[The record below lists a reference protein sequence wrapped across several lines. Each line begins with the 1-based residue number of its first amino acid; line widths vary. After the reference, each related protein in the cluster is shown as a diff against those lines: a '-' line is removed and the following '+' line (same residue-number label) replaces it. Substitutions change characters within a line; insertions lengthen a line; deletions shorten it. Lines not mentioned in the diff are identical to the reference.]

1 MKQKI
6 EPGKI
11 NENTYLID
19 INMLGMEKI
28 TRIFVVK
35 GEKTALI
42 DGGTSSESQGII
54 KSLKDF
60 GLLPV
65 DYIVISHSHW
75 DHHQAVPALLEEM
88 SGKDVELL
96 AHPKAIPLL
105 EDPSKVVYDW
115 GTYDTLLLIKGVKP
129 IKEGDVVDL
138 EGVELEVIDTPGHT
152 PDCISLLDSKNKNL
166 FVSDAVADKTDDTT
180 CVPAFM
186 PPSFDPDTYVST
198 LEKLKKYDFESICLG
213 HYGMY
218 YGPDVKEILDEARTM
233 YKEVWKFFDD
243 NVDKLGDLEWITNSV
258 IEKFMPNSETVK
270 RVGMIFAMAV
280 MNWLKDG
287 YKICKKSKK
296 ATNFILPVLEEEY

>member
-1 MKQKI
+1 MKQKV
-6 EPGKI
+6 ESGKI

-19 INMLGMEKI
+19 VKMLGMAKI
-28 TRIFVVK
+28 TSMFAVK

-42 DGGTSSESQGII
+42 DGGTSSEAPGII

-65 DYIVISHSHW
+65 DYIIISHAHW

-88 SGKDVELL
+88 SGKEVELL

-105 EDPSKVVYDW
+105 EDPSKVGYDF
-115 GTYDTLLLIKGVKP
+115 GIASLLPIKGVKP

-138 EGVELEVIDTPGHT
+138 EGVALQVIDTPGHT
-152 PDCISLLDSKNKNL
+152 PDCISLLDSKNRNI
-166 FVSDAVADKTDDTT
+166 FVSDAVADKIDDTT

-186 PPSFDPDTYVST
+186 PPSFDPDTYVAT
-198 LEKLKKYDFESICLG
+198 LEKLKSLDYESMCLG

-218 YGPDVKEILDEARTM
+218 YGPDVKEILDEARTR
-233 YKEVWKFFDD
+233 YEQVWKFFDD
-243 NVDKLGDLEWITNSV
+243 NVDKLGDVEWIANNA

-270 RVGMIFAMAV
+270 RIGMIFALTMV
-280 MNWLKDG
+280 HWLIDG
-287 YKICKKSKK
+287 YKMCKK
-296 ATNFILPVLEEEY
+296 L

>member
-1 MKQKI
+1 MKQKV
-6 EPGKI
+6 ESGKI

-19 INMLGMEKI
+19 VNMLGMAKI
-28 TRIFVVK
+28 TSMFAVK

-42 DGGTSSESQGII
+42 DGGTSSEAPGII

-65 DYIVISHSHW
+65 DYIIISHAHW

-88 SGKDVELL
+88 AGKEVELL

-105 EDPSKVVYDW
+105 EDPSKVGYDF
-115 GTYDTLLLIKGVKP
+115 GIASLLPIKDVKP
-129 IKEGDVVDL
+129 IKEGDFVDL
-138 EGVELEVIDTPGHT
+138 EGVALQVIDTPGHT
-152 PDCISLLDSKNKNL
+152 PDCISLLDSKNGNI
-166 FVSDAVADKTDDTT
+166 FVSDAVADKIDDTT

-186 PPSFDPDTYVST
+186 PPSFDPDTYVAT

-218 YGPDVKEILDEARTM
+218 YGSDVKEILDEARTI
-233 YKEVWKFFDD
+233 YEQVWEFFDD
-243 NVDKLGDLEWITNSV
+243 NVEKLGDVEWIANNA

-270 RVGMIFAMAV
+270 RIGMIFALAMV
-280 MNWLKDG
+280 HWLIDG
-287 YKICKKSKK
+287 YKMCKK
-296 ATNFILPVLEEEY
+296 L

>member
-11 NENTYLID
+11 NKNTYLID
-19 INMLGMEKI
+19 VNMLGLEKI
-28 TRIFVVK
+28 TSMFAVK
-35 GEKTALI
+35 GRKTALI
-42 DGGTSSESQGII
+42 DGGTSSEAQEII

-75 DHHQAVPALLEEM
+75 DHHQAIPALLEEM
-88 SGKDVELL
+88 SGKKVKLL

-105 EDPSKVVYDW
+105 EDPSKVGYDF
-115 GTYDTLLLIKGVKP
+115 GTGSLLPIKGVKP

-138 EGVELEVIDTPGHT
+138 EGIELEVIDTPGHT
-152 PDCISLLDSKNKNL
+152 PDCISLLDSKNRNI

-198 LEKLKKYDFESICLG
+198 LEKLKKYSFESICLG
-213 HYGMY
+213 HYGMF
-218 YGPDVKEILDEARTM
+218 YGPDVKDILDEARTM
-233 YKEVWKFFDD
+233 YEQVWKFFDD
-243 NVDKLGDLEWITNSV
+243 NVDKLGDVEWVANNLV
-258 IEKFMPNSETVK
+258 EKFMPNSETIK
-270 RVGMIFAMAV
+270 RTGMIFALAV
-280 MNWLKDG
+280 VQWMIDG
-287 YKICKKSKK
+287 YKMCKK
-296 ATNFILPVLEEEY
+296 L

>member
-1 MKQKI
+1 LKQKI
-6 EPGKI
+6 EPSKI

-19 INMLGMEKI
+19 VNMLGIAKLTSM
-28 TRIFVVK
+28 FAVK
-35 GEKTALI
+35 GGKIALI
-42 DGGTSSESQGII
+42 DGGTSSEAQGVI

-65 DYIVISHSHW
+65 DYIIISHSHW

-88 SGKDVELL
+88 SGKKVELL

-105 EDPSKVVYDW
+105 EDPSKVIYDF
-115 GTYDTLLLIKGVKP
+115 GMGPPLPIKGVKP

-138 EGVELEVIDTPGHT
+138 KGVELEVIDTPGHT
-152 PDCISLLDSKNKNL
+152 PDSISLLDSKNKNI

-186 PPSFDPDTYVST
+186 PPSFDPDMYVST
-198 LEKLKKYDFESICLG
+198 LEKLKKCDFKSMCLG

-233 YKEVWKFFDD
+233 HEQVWRFFDD
-243 NVDKLGDLEWITNSV
+243 NVDKLGDVEWIAK
-258 IEKFMPNSETVK
+258 ILIDPNSETIK
-270 RVGMIFAMAV
+270 RIGMDFALATLTWMI
-280 MNWLKDG
+280 DG
-287 YKICKKSKK
+287 YKMCKK
-296 ATNFILPVLEEEY
+296 L

>member
-28 TRIFVVK
+28 TSVFVVK
-35 GEKTALI
+35 AGKTALI
-42 DGGTSSESQGII
+42 DGGTSSEAQEIV

-60 GLLPV
+60 GLLPL
-65 DYIVISHSHW
+65 DYILISHSHW
-75 DHHQAVPALLEEM
+75 DHHQAIPALLEEM
-88 SGKDVELL
+88 SGKKVELL

-105 EDPSKVVYDW
+105 EDPSRVGYDF
-115 GTYDTLLLIKGVKP
+115 GTGSLLPIIGVEP
-129 IKEGDVVDL
+129 VKEGDVVDL
-138 EGVELEVIDTPGHT
+138 GGIELKVIDTPGHT
-152 PDCISLLDSKNKNL
+152 PDCISLLDSKNRNI

-198 LEKLKKYDFESICLG
+198 LEKLKKYNFESICLG

-218 YGPDVKEILDEARTM
+218 YGPDVKEILDEARIR
-233 YKEVWKFFDD
+233 YEQVWKFFGD
-243 NVDKLGDLEWITNSV
+243 NVDKLGNVEWIANNV

-270 RVGMIFAMAV
+270 RTGMIFAVAV
-280 MNWLKDG
+280 VQWLIDG
-287 YKICKKSKK
+287 YKMCKK
-296 ATNFILPVLEEEY
+296 L

>member
-19 INMLGMEKI
+19 VNMLGMAKI
-28 TRIFVVK
+28 TSMFAVK
-35 GEKTALI
+35 DGKTALI
-42 DGGTSSESQGII
+42 DGGTSSEAQEII

-75 DHHQAVPALLEEM
+75 DHHQAVPVLLEEM
-88 SGKDVELL
+88 SGKEVELL

-105 EDPSKVVYDW
+105 EDPSKVGYDF
-115 GTYDTLLLIKGVKP
+115 GTGPPPLPIKGVKP

-152 PDCISLLDSKNKNL
+152 SDCISLLDSKNKNI
-166 FVSDAVADKTDDTT
+166 FVSDAVVDKTDDTT
-180 CVPAFM
+180 CVPPIT

-233 YKEVWKFFDD
+233 YEQVWKFFDD
-243 NVDKLGDLEWITNSV
+243 NVDKLGDVEWIANS
-258 IEKFMPNSETVK
+258 IMEKFMPNSATVN
-270 RVGMIFAMAV
+270 RIGMIFAMAV
-280 MNWLKDG
+280 TNWMIDG
-287 YKICKKSKK
+287 YKMCKK
-296 ATNFILPVLEEEY
+296 L

>member
-28 TRIFVVK
+28 TSVFVVK
-35 GEKTALI
+35 AGKTALI
-42 DGGTSSESQGII
+42 DGGTSSEAQEIV

-60 GLLPV
+60 GLLPL
-65 DYIVISHSHW
+65 DYILISHSHW
-75 DHHQAVPALLEEM
+75 DHHQAIPALLEEM
-88 SGKDVELL
+88 SGKKVELL

-105 EDPSKVVYDW
+105 EDPSRVGYDF
-115 GTYDTLLLIKGVKP
+115 GTGSLLPIIGVEP
-129 IKEGDVVDL
+129 VKEGDVVDL
-138 EGVELEVIDTPGHT
+138 GGIELKVIDTPGHT
-152 PDCISLLDSKNKNL
+152 PDCISLLDSKNRNI

-198 LEKLKKYDFESICLG
+198 LEKLKKYNFESICLG

-218 YGPDVKEILDEARTM
+218 YGPDVKEILDEARIR
-233 YKEVWKFFDD
+233 YEQVWKFFGD
-243 NVDKLGDLEWITNSV
+243 NVDKLGDVEWIANNV

-270 RVGMIFAMAV
+270 RTGMIFAVAV
-280 MNWLKDG
+280 VQWLIDG
-287 YKICKKSKK
+287 YKMCKK
-296 ATNFILPVLEEEY
+296 L